1 MEGHLHLL
9 RRRRH
14 GKRLLVVVVML
25 HLRRRV
31 IAVRLL
37 LLLVVVVLLLLPVL
51 LLLRRRWSKTA
62 SSISRTVGVVHL
74 NVVRHLIVRG
84 SDHGRGVAP
93 ARDCVLVERERREK
107 D

>member
-1 MEGHLHLL
+1 MLLMLVVWRVLVLL
-9 RRRRH
+9 RRR
-14 GKRLLVVVVML
+14 VVG
-25 HLRRRV
+25 
-31 IAVRLL
+31 LL
-37 LLLVVVVLLLLPVL
+37 LLLLLLLPVL

-93 ARDCVLVERERREK
+93 ARDCVLVEREREREGLVSENTRG
-107 D
+107 